1 MDATI
6 SELAVAFNIPVIK
19 CGIYGKE
26 REIKI
31 NELIKIEKELK
42 GNK

>member
-6 SELAVAFNIPVIK
+6 SQLAVAFNVPVIK

-26 REIKI
+26 REAKI
-31 NELIKIEKELK
+31 NEIIKIEKEIK
-42 GNK
+42 KK